1 MFSDG
6 RDLLPRIH
14 QLLQH
19 SQQSCGAASTAL
31 ALILPGTLSFR
42 VEQSP
47 DVRIPAATREKKK
60 NKNKRTV
67 TLSAGQEGLRIFQ
80 RENQAEGT

>member
-1 MFSDG
+1 MIPGTQKTVRLKELPGCRLLLSLVLPGTFSDG

-14 QLLQH
+14 QLLRH

-47 DVRIPAATREKKK
+47 DVSILAATRKKK
-60 NKNKRTV
+60 K
-67 TLSAGQEGLRIFQ
+67 
-80 RENQAEGT
+80 